1 MKVVSIRYGTPSSP
15 RQSEI
20 IISAADALTLTW
32 GGLAQQYLK
41 SVALHVPPVLLQ
53 LLTNLHPGSNLWQCT
68 YKLRCGDGFCV
79 IVKPTWNASVPHL
92 DPNVREVVIEANISF
107 RPTRDAMAADTTFS
121 PSSRVDEW
129 FDPHTRKIT
138 VDLCVE
144 KIDSTGEVLPFP
156 ICMGEVTVLAVAEHQ
171 RFPGVIDHYTLK
183 KLEDDDEVG
192 FDHPM
197 MAVSQSAGK
206 KRKERSPESSGGDKA
221 AEKAA
226 KKKKKDKVPSS
237 SSSSSK
243 KQRTAVVDG
252 GEKGKAA
259 AVASPTK
266 STSTK
271 KPKSPKK
278 ADGSSEEGG
287 TSTPKKAATPK
298 KSVTSPKSSTKKVK
312 KDPSL
317 PKKPLNAY
325 MLYSAEVRP
334 QIMKEN
340 PGLAMGEV
348 VRIVCVCVCTDSLPL

>member
-1 MKVVSIRYGTPSSP
+1 MKVVSIRHGTPSSP

-20 IISAADALTLTW
+20 IISAADVLTW
-32 GGLAQQYLK
+32 GGLAQKFLK

-79 IVKPTWNASVPHL
+79 IVRPTWNASVPHL

-107 RPTRDAMAADTTFS
+107 RPTRDAMAADITFS
-121 PSSRVDEW
+121 PSSRVDEY

-144 KIDSTGEVLPFP
+144 RIDSTGEVLPFP
-156 ICMGEVTVLAVAEHQ
+156 ICMGEVNVLAVAEHP

-192 FDHPM
+192 FDLVT
-197 MAVSQSAGK
+197 AVSQSAGK

-226 KKKKKDKVPSS
+226 KKKKDKVPSN

-312 KDPSL
+312 NDPSL
-317 PKKPLNAY
+317 PKKPLNPY
-325 MLYSAEVRP
+325 MSFSAVVRP

-348 VRIVCVCVCTDSLPL
+348 VRIVCVCVYQ

>member
-41 SVALHVPPVLLQ
+41 SVALHLPPVLLQ

-107 RPTRDAMAADTTFS
+107 RPTRDAMSADITFS
-121 PSSRVDEW
+121 PSSRVNEW

-298 KSVTSPKSSTKKVK
+298 KSVTSPKSSAKKVK
-312 KDPSL
+312 NDPSL

-325 MLYSAEVRP
+325 MLYSDEVRP